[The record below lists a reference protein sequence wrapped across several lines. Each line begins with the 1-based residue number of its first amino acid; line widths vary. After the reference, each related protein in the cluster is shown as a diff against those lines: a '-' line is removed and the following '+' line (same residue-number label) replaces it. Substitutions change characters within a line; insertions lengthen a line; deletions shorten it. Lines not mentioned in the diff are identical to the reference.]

1 MLNHEEYLELR
12 KTIDELV
19 EKSEN
24 GAIIVVE
31 GVKDRNSLRSLGIQ
45 GDIIV
50 FSSYTDIVDK
60 IRDKDVI
67 ILTDYDD
74 RGKKIEK
81 ALVNKF
87 SSWGIT
93 PNTQI
98 KKRIF
103 KLVSKDIT
111 TIENLAKY
119 FFKVENEFKK
129 RKIL

>member
-50 FSSYTDIVDK
+50 FSSYTEVVDK

>member
-1 MLNHEEYLELR
+1 MLNHKEYIELR

-31 GVKDRNSLRSLGIQ
+31 GVKDRESLRSLGIQ
-45 GDIIV
+45 GEIV
-50 FSSYTDIVDK
+50 IFSSYADVVDK
-60 IRDKDVI
+60 IKDKDVI

-74 RGKKIEK
+74 KGNKIERT
-81 ALVNKF
+81 LVNKF
-87 SSWGIT
+87 SSWGVT

-103 KLVSKDIT
+103 KLISKDIT
-111 TIENLAKY
+111 TVENLAKY
-119 FFKVENEFKK
+119 VDEIEYKFKNTKVF
-129 RKIL
+129 